1 MPSLQ
6 MKRDVMQIIEDF
18 APEKI
23 RSVSNDDQSWYTE
36 GLKKVDKKRKRE
48 FKYNRRSERYLELQK
63 QHKIHCKQEKK
74 KFFKK
79 MVRQVREANPSQ
91 WYSILKRISNF
102 DQEKSKELHISEIN
116 HLSDQDQ
123 AEAFANSFNSI
134 SQEYQEIR

>member
-63 QHKIHCKQEKK
+63 QHKIRCKQEKK

-79 MVRQVREANPSQ
+79 MVRQVREANS
-91 WYSILKRISNF
+91 
-102 DQEKSKELHISEIN
+102 
-116 HLSDQDQ
+116 
-123 AEAFANSFNSI
+123 
-134 SQEYQEIR
+134 